1 MQGVLRASLR
11 LSGWIDALNERVGR
25 MVNWLVLGVALVSAG
40 NAILRYA
47 FGWGSNAWLELQWY
61 LFAAIF
67 LLGAGYTLRHNGH
80 VRVDVFYSRFSPRT
94 QAWIDLFGAALFL
107 LPVMLLILWFS
118 WDGFVLSWQSQEMS
132 PDEGG
137 LIRWPVRLL
146 LPLGLFLLTL
156 QGISEMIKRVAFL
169 QGRIALVDERPEE
182 RV

>member
-1 MQGVLRASLR
+1 MQGLLR
-11 LSGWIDALNERVGR
+11 LSGWIDALNDRVGHS
-25 MVNWLVLGVALVSAG
+25 VNWLVLAVALVSAG
-40 NAILRYA
+40 NAVFRYA
-47 FGWGSNAWLELQWY
+47 FGMGSNAWLELQWY

-118 WDGFVLSWQSQEMS
+118 WDGFVLSWQNQEMS

-137 LIRWPVRLL
+137 LIRWPARLL
-146 LPLGLFLLTL
+146 LPLGLLLLVL
-156 QGISEMIKRVAFL
+156 QGLSEMIKRAAFL
-169 QGRIALVDERPEE
+169 QGQGGLAVEQAEE